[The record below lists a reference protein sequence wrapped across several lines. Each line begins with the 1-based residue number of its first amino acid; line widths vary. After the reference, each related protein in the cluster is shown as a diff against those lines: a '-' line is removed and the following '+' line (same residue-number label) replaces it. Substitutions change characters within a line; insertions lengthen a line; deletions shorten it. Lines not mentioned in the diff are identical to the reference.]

1 MAHKARKRGKKTV
14 WQAVVEA
21 LEAEGTEMIFG
32 LPGNPLHL
40 VGDLVK
46 HTRIKLVLP
55 RHEHGGVACAY
66 GYARIRNGP
75 AVCFGNPG
83 PGITNM
89 VTGLLE
95 ATCGSLPVIC
105 LTNGVPMG
113 SDGRGAF
120 QELDSVSLMRPVTK
134 WAVRPTAAEAVP
146 WTVQRAF
153 SLAQNGRP
161 GAVFIDIPSDLGL
174 VEAVLPAYTPSLG
187 RQRSRSEAG
196 AVRRAAELLGR
207 AKRPLILC
215 GSGAVASGA
224 FAAVAALS
232 DKLGCP
238 VVTTPGGRG
247 AFPED
252 HPLALGQVGLYFS
265 EVGKAYYDDAD
276 VLLSVGSR
284 LEDFS
289 TGDWQYFPKN
299 GRLIQVDVDPE
310 AIGLNFHPDV
320 ALVGDARLVIEDLLA
335 AAMDG
340 DAEQRKA
347 RLARIAKEK
356 ARYLKTVESEGARR
370 SGKLRVPQ
378 ILHGIMKVF
387 GKDTILVNENGGA
400 DLWSYYWPYYR
411 VRDVGDCLPMAEQ
424 TAMGMGVIGAIG
436 AKLAAPDKN
445 VVCVAGDGALQMA
458 MMELATAAEQSCGV
472 TWIVLNNQALGWP
485 QYIQVLEG
493 QETVGTN
500 FEVSPDFVKLAEAQ
514 GCVGLSVAKPAEI
527 EGALSQALK
536 ANRKGRPVLV
546 EFRIAKHD
554 YPAQFTRFHQEIW
567 GLGSAGKAGKSR
579 KAKGGGG

>member
-21 LEAEGTEMIFG
+21 LEAEGTKMIFG

-146 WTVQRAF
+146 WTMQRAF

-187 RQRSRSEAG
+187 RQRSRPEAG

-335 AAMDG
+335 AATDG

-579 KAKGGGG
+579 QAKGGGG

>member
-1 MAHKARKRGKKTV
+1 MARKYRNDGRKTV
-14 WQAVVEA
+14 WRAVVEA
-21 LEAEGTEMIFG
+21 LEAEGTEVIFG

-40 VGDLVK
+40 VADLVK

-66 GYARIRNGP
+66 AYARVRNGP
-75 AVCFGNPG
+75 GVCFGNPG

-89 VTGLLE
+89 ATGLLE

-105 LTNGVPMG
+105 LANGVPMA

-120 QELDSVSLMRPVTK
+120 QELDSVTLMRPVTK

-146 WTVQRAF
+146 WVMQRAF
-153 SLAQNGRP
+153 SLARNGRP
-161 GAVFIDIPSDLGL
+161 GAVFVDIPSDLGL
-174 VEAVLPAYTPSLG
+174 VEAELPAYKSSLG
-187 RQRSRSEAG
+187 RQRTRPDPV
-196 AVRRAAELLGR
+196 AVGRAADLLAG

-224 FAAVAALS
+224 SAAVAQLS
-232 DKLGCP
+232 DKLGIP

-247 AFPED
+247 IFPEER
-252 HPLALGQVGLYFS
+252 PLALGQVGLYFS
-265 EVGKAYYDDAD
+265 EIGKAYYDAAD

-289 TGDWQYFPKN
+289 TGGWQYFPKD
-299 GRLIQVDVDPE
+299 GRLIQLDVEPE

-320 ALVGDARLVIEDLLA
+320 ALVGDARLALEDIIA
-335 AAMDG
+335 AVGRG
-340 DAEQRKA
+340 D
-347 RLARIAKEK
+347 EK
-356 ARYLKTVESEGARR
+356 ARRVRLEKLGKDKTKYLKAVEAEGARR

-378 ILHGIMKVF
+378 ILHGLMKIF

-411 VRDVGDCLPMAEQ
+411 VRDIGDCVPMAEQ

-436 AKLAAPDKN
+436 AKLAAPDKK
-445 VVCVAGDGALQMA
+445 VVCVTGDGALQMA

-472 TWIVLNNQALGWP
+472 TWVVLNNRALGWP

-493 QETVGTN
+493 QAHAATD
-500 FEVSPDFVKLAEAQ
+500 FKVSPDFAKLAESQ
-514 GCVGLSVAKPAEI
+514 GCLGLSVAKPGEI
-527 EGALSQALK
+527 DAALSQALK
-536 ANRKGRPVLV
+536 ANRKGRPALV

-554 YPAQFTRFHQEIW
+554 YPAHFTRFHQEIW
-567 GLGSAGKAGKSR
+567 GLGTTRAVGKSR

>member
-21 LEAEGTEMIFG
+21 LEAEGTKMIFG

-146 WTVQRAF
+146 WTMQRAF

-187 RQRSRSEAG
+187 RQRSRPEAG

-335 AAMDG
+335 AATDG

>member
-1 MAHKARKRGKKTV
+1 MAHKERKNGKKTV
-14 WQAVVEA
+14 WRAVVEA
-21 LEAEGTEMIFG
+21 LEAEGTETIFG

-40 VGDLVK
+40 VADLVQ

-66 GYARIRNGP
+66 AYARIRNGP

-89 VTGLLE
+89 ATGLLE

-105 LTNGVPMG
+105 LANGVPMA

-120 QELDSVSLMRPVTK
+120 QELDSVALMRPVTK

-146 WTVQRAF
+146 WVMQRAF
-153 SLAQNGRP
+153 SLAQNGRS

-174 VEAVLPAYTPSLG
+174 VEAELPAYTPSLG
-187 RQRSRSEAG
+187 RQLTRPNPLAVDEAAG
-196 AVRRAAELLGR
+196 LLAG

-224 FAAVAALS
+224 AAAVAALS
-232 DKLGCP
+232 DRLGCP

-247 AFPED
+247 IFPED
-252 HPLALGQVGLYFS
+252 RPLSLGQVGLYFS
-265 EVGKAYYDDAD
+265 ELGKAYYDAAD
-276 VLLSVGSR
+276 VLLSIGSR

-289 TGDWQYFPKN
+289 TGGWQYFPMG

-320 ALVGDARLVIEDLLA
+320 ALVGDARLALEDLMA
-335 AAMDG
+335 AVKDG
-340 DAEQRKA
+340 GGTPRSA
-347 RLARIAKEK
+347 RLARIAKDKAKYVEK
-356 ARYLKTVESEGARR
+356 VEAEGARR

-378 ILHGIMKVF
+378 ILHGVMKVF
-387 GKDTILVNENGGA
+387 GKDTILINENGGA

-411 VRDVGDCLPMAEQ
+411 VQDVGDCVPMAEQ

-436 AKLAAPDKN
+436 AKLAAPDKK
-445 VVCVAGDGALQMA
+445 VVCVTGDGALQMA

-472 TWIVLNNQALGWP
+472 TWVVLNNRALGWP

-493 QETVGTN
+493 QPHAGTD
-500 FEVSPDFVKLAEAQ
+500 FKVSPDFVKLAESQ
-514 GCVGLSVAKPAEI
+514 GCLGLSVTTPGEI
-527 EGALSQALK
+527 EAALARALK
-536 ANRKGRPVLV
+536 ANRKGRPALV
-546 EFRIAKHD
+546 EFRIPKHD
-554 YPAQFTRFHQEIW
+554 YPAHFTRFHQEIW

>member
-21 LEAEGTEMIFG
+21 LEAEGTKMIFG

-146 WTVQRAF
+146 WTMQRAF

-187 RQRSRSEAG
+187 RQRSRPEAS

-252 HPLALGQVGLYFS
+252 HALALGQVGLYFS

-335 AAMDG
+335 AATDG

>member
-1 MAHKARKRGKKTV
+1 MARRSSKTGRKTV
-14 WQAVVEA
+14 WHAVAEA
-21 LEAEGTEMIFG
+21 LEAEGTQVIFG

-40 VGDLVK
+40 VADLVK

-66 GYARIRNGP
+66 GYSRIRNGP

-95 ATCGSLPVIC
+95 ATCGSIPVIC
-105 LTNGVPMG
+105 LTNGVPMA

-146 WTVQRAF
+146 WTLQRAF

-187 RQRSRSEAG
+187 RQRSRPEAA
-196 AVRRAAELLGR
+196 AVHQAADLLSR

-224 FAAVAALS
+224 STAVAALS
-232 DKLGCP
+232 DRLGCP

-247 AFPED
+247 TFPEE
-252 HPLALGQVGLYFS
+252 HSLALGQVGLYFS

-289 TGDWQYFPKN
+289 TGGWQYFPMN

-320 ALVGDARLVIEDLLA
+320 ALVGDARLALEDLLA
-335 AAMDG
+335 AVKNG
-340 DAEQRKA
+340 EGKQRKA
-347 RLARIAKEK
+347 RLTRIAKEK
-356 ARYLKTVESEGARR
+356 AAYLKKVEAEGARR
-370 SGKLRVPQ
+370 SGKLRVPE
-378 ILHGIMKVF
+378 ILHGIMSVF

-411 VRDVGDCLPMAEQ
+411 VRDVGDCVPMAEQ

-436 AKLAAPDKN
+436 AKLAAPDKK
-445 VVCVAGDGALQMA
+445 VVCVTGDGAMQMA

-472 TWIVLNNQALGWP
+472 TWVVLNNQALGWP

-493 QETVGTN
+493 QPTASTN
-500 FEVSPDFVKLAEAQ
+500 FEVSPDFVKLAQSQ
-514 GCVGLSVAKPAEI
+514 GCLGLSVATPGEI
-527 EGALSQALK
+527 EGALSHALK
-536 ANRKGRPVLV
+536 ANRKGRPALV
-546 EFRIAKHD
+546 EFRIVKHD

-567 GLGSAGKAGKSR
+567 GLGTSGKIGKSR
-579 KAKGGGG
+579 KLKGAGG